1 MGTVMTPS
9 QQTVVSFFRSN
20 VAHVR
25 LRPHPHR
32 FSYFVPV
39 ISVDVDRLQEAGR
52 LSAVF
57 SVGSLNVLSFVPEDH
72 GSGDKK
78 PLREH
83 VESLVREAGIA
94 LVLERIELVCMP
106 RVLGSV
112 FNPLS
117 IYYCWSPAGLAALI
131 YEVRNTFG
139 QRHSYVMAVREY
151 ENGVIEP
158 HECDKLFYVSPFMDM
173 ALRYRFLATTPG
185 ETLNLRI
192 IERDES
198 GVVLTALLSARR
210 IEPSASN
217 LLKLACHQLLGG
229 LRILGAIHFEA
240 LRLWLKGH
248 HVRSRPPPPPEAS
261 FGDAGTYSLSKRSS

>member
-1 MGTVMTPS
+1 MTSSARPPV
-9 QQTVVSFFRSN
+9 TFFRAH

-32 FSYFVPV
+32 FSYDVPV
-39 ISVDVDRLQEAGR
+39 ISVDLDRLQEAGR
-52 LSAVF
+52 LTAVF
-57 SVGSLNVLSFVPEDH
+57 SVGSFNLMSFVPKDH
-72 GSGDKK
+72 GSGEKK
-78 PLREH
+78 PLRAH
-83 VESLVREAGIA
+83 VETLVREAGIT
-94 LVLERIELVCMP
+94 VNLERIELVCMP
-106 RVLGSV
+106 RVMGSA

-117 IYYCWSPAGLAALI
+117 IFYCWSPAGLAALI

-139 QRHSYVMAVREY
+139 ERHSYVMAVREC
-151 ENGVIEP
+151 EGGCVTP

-185 ETLNLRI
+185 ETLNLKI
-192 IERDES
+192 IERDEA
-198 GVVLTALLSARR
+198 GVVLTALLCARR
-210 IEPSASN
+210 LEPSASN
-217 LLKLACHQLLGG
+217 LLKLACRQLLGG

-261 FGDAGTYSLSKRSS
+261 FGEAGGYTHSKRSS